1 MTDESRVSDV
11 WKRLMVRH
19 WSSNHDGSVWKLV
32 VDRRLRYSITYL
44 GRTQVAFGGGQMR
57 WKVQNHRNVEG
68 PNDIPEFH
76 DLDEAK
82 AWVLAINTLEQ

>member
-1 MTDESRVSDV
+1 MAP
-11 WKRLMVRH
+11 H
-19 WSSNHDGSVWKLV
+19 WTSNHDGSTWKLV
-32 VDRRLRYSITYL
+32 IDRRLRYSITYL

-57 WKVQNHRNVEG
+57 WKVLDHRRYVESL
-68 PNDIPEFH
+68 NDIPEFH

>member
-1 MTDESRVSDV
+1 
-11 WKRLMVRH
+11 
-19 WSSNHDGSVWKLV
+19 
-32 VDRRLRYSITYL
+32 
-44 GRTQVAFGGGQMR
+44 MR